1 MITVNDL
8 PVYQE
13 SDMCALDKYSEE
25 MAKKVHEKIEDAKYD
40 DAEITED
47 VEQLKEDN
55 KKNEKDIE
63 TLQAEYEKLQK
74 DFDSY
79 TVKSTVSGESIN
91 VTDSSDLNCDLKL
104 SGNDVQ
110 EVTEQSANILDL
122 TKLSDST
129 TSQCTV
135 DEKKANELTLTS
147 TANATSTFLRTKI
160 KLKAGTWYFKREYEK
175 LSDTDLNSTG
185 QVNAQ
190 KASDWSM
197 VFSLQKTSNV
207 VTFTLNEDTEIY
219 LTFILK
225 SSQDNS
231 TDIIKARFY
240 NLMFSTENI
249 DYTPFVPQKPSFE
262 YPSEVETVGS
272 NVNLFD
278 KESISENKAINGY
291 YLNPS
296 YGQLVDS
303 SLSNTTD
310 YMTIQKDKSYIF
322 HFDYDTL
329 GSSNNRAYCFYN
341 EQKEVISSTKDTLY
355 NLSNKELKFTATQ
368 NGFIRITYDKNC
380 KDIKFEKG
388 IKATPYS
395 PYNQGSVE
403 IDVVNKN
410 WLKLEDIEE
419 TTSKGITYSCKKGI
433 LKIKG
438 TSTAG
443 IQIDLANNIHL
454 KPNIY
459 THSVNT
465 IIKGL
470 YLSFDNTHDTMLSQ
484 QNGITTTF
492 NIDIEKTYSKYFLW
506 IDPNTTVDLELKPQ
520 LEIGEQATSYV
531 EHQSQTKIMPIQQEM
546 LEGDYLDFE
555 NEKEIHSWEKKIL
568 NGTEGFSV
576 GTAPN
581 QVKTTY
587 FKMSYI
593 NDVLSS
599 NAINCKCEN
608 LKAFTGNNL
617 WNQDAEGIA
626 QSKSQLV
633 IRLSKEV
640 ASTEEELN
648 QYLAENNITVYC
660 KKTETELA
668 FTETQKQEALEIKKA
683 RTYKNVTNVMSTDE
697 VSPIYELTY
706 KKDLE
711 TLFNQLNQGG

>member
-1 MITVNDL
+1 MAYTENLKLFKHDEPLSSNENEFDIDKALNDNWDI
-8 PVYQE
+8 VDE
-13 SDMCALDKYSEE
+13 TCGD
-25 MAKKVHEKIEDAKYD
+25 
-40 DAEITED
+40 
-47 VEQLKEDN
+47 LKGN
-55 KKNEKDIE
+55 AE

-74 DFDSY
+74 DFDNY
-79 TVKSTVSGESIN
+79 TIKGTASGESIN
-91 VTDSSDLNCDLKL
+91 VTDSSDLNCDLKI

-135 DEKKANELTLTS
+135 DDKKANELTLTS

-175 LSDTDLNSTG
+175 LSDTDLNSTS

-207 VTFTLNEDTEIY
+207 IMFTLNEDTEIY

-470 YLSFDNTHDTMLSQ
+470 YLSFDNIGDTMLSQ
-484 QNGITTTF
+484 QAGTTKSF
-492 NIDIEKTYSKYFLW
+492 NIDIEKVYSKYFLW

-581 QVKTTY
+581 QIKTTY
-587 FKMSYI
+587 FTMSYI
-593 NDVLSS
+593 NDTLSS
-599 NAINCKCEN
+599 YAINCKCEN
-608 LKAFTGNNL
+608 LKAYTGNDL
-617 WNQDAEGIA
+617 WNQDVEGIA
-626 QSKSQLV
+626 QSRSQLV

-683 RTYKNVTNVMSTDE
+683 RTYKNVTNVMSTDK
-697 VSPIYELTY
+697 VSPIYALTY

>member
-1 MITVNDL
+1 MAYTENLKLFKHDEPLSSNENEFDIDKSLNDNWDI
-8 PVYQE
+8 VDE
-13 SDMCALDKYSEE
+13 TCGD
-25 MAKKVHEKIEDAKYD
+25 
-40 DAEITED
+40 
-47 VEQLKEDN
+47 LKGN
-55 KKNEKDIE
+55 AE
-63 TLQAEYEKLQK
+63 TLQAEYERLQK
-74 DFDSY
+74 DFNDY
-79 TVKSTVSGESIN
+79 TVKGIISGESIN
-91 VTDSSDLNCDLKL
+91 VTDSSDLNCDLKI

-135 DEKKANELTLTS
+135 DDKKANELTLTS
-147 TANATSTFLRTKI
+147 TANATSTFLRVKI

-175 LSDTDLNSTG
+175 LSDTDLNSTS

-249 DYTPFVPQKPSFE
+249 DYTPFIPDSPSRQ
-262 YPSEVETVGS
+262 YSSLIKTVKNKINTLFS
-272 NVNLFD
+272 NRNLAKID
-278 KESISENKAINGY
+278 EASWTLTNNNTIENKARNHGKNITIFKIKRGQTVKVNLKLISKPAKDTSFSGYIDNKNNNSFSFNGIQGFS
-291 YLNPS
+291 LNQVYTRTYTATKDCEIKYTLWGNPDIETFEI
-296 YGQLVDS
+296 QFWAELNNV
-303 SLSNTTD
+303 TD
-310 YMTIQKDKSYIF
+310 YIVHQEQNYEMT
-322 HFDYDTL
+322 
-329 GSSNNRAYCFYN
+329 
-341 EQKEVISSTKDTLY
+341 V
-355 NLSNKELKFTATQ
+355 
-368 NGFIRITYDKNC
+368 
-380 KDIKFEKG
+380 
-388 IKATPYS
+388 
-395 PYNQGSVE
+395 
-403 IDVVNKN
+403 
-410 WLKLEDIEE
+410 
-419 TTSKGITYSCKKGI
+419 
-433 LKIKG
+433 
-438 TSTAG
+438 
-443 IQIDLANNIHL
+443 
-454 KPNIY
+454 
-459 THSVNT
+459 
-465 IIKGL
+465 
-470 YLSFDNTHDTMLSQ
+470 
-484 QNGITTTF
+484 
-492 NIDIEKTYSKYFLW
+492 
-506 IDPNTTVDLELKPQ
+506 
-520 LEIGEQATSYV
+520 
-531 EHQSQTKIMPIQQEM
+531 QQEM

-555 NEKEIHSWEKKIL
+555 NKKEIHSWEKKIL

-711 TLFNQLNQGG
+711 TLFNQLNQLNQGG

>member
-1 MITVNDL
+1 MAYTENLKLFKHDEPLQTNEDEFDIDKALNDNWDI
-8 PVYQE
+8 VDE
-13 SDMCALDKYSEE
+13 TCGD
-25 MAKKVHEKIEDAKYD
+25 
-40 DAEITED
+40 
-47 VEQLKEDN
+47 LKGN
-55 KKNEKDIE
+55 AE

-74 DFDSY
+74 DFNDY
-79 TVKSTVSGESIN
+79 TVKGTISGESIN

-135 DEKKANELTLTS
+135 DEKKANERTLTS
-147 TANATSTFLRTKI
+147 TANAASTFLRTKI

-175 LSDTDLNSTG
+175 ISDTDLNSTS

-262 YPSEVETVGS
+262 YPSEIETVK
-272 NVNLFD
+272 NKINLKIQNKNIAPINITD
-278 KESISENKAINGY
+278 WELTDNNTIKNKARNAGKSLTEFDLKKGQTIKINLKLMSKPSVSTTFSGY
-291 YLNPS
+291 IDNVEISAITFYSMQNLNLNQTYTKTYTATEDCKVKYTLWGNADS
-296 YGQLVDS
+296 ETFEFQLWAELNNV
-303 SLSNTTD
+303 TD
-310 YMTIQKDKSYIF
+310 YIVHQEQNYEMT
-322 HFDYDTL
+322 
-329 GSSNNRAYCFYN
+329 
-341 EQKEVISSTKDTLY
+341 V
-355 NLSNKELKFTATQ
+355 
-368 NGFIRITYDKNC
+368 
-380 KDIKFEKG
+380 
-388 IKATPYS
+388 
-395 PYNQGSVE
+395 
-403 IDVVNKN
+403 
-410 WLKLEDIEE
+410 
-419 TTSKGITYSCKKGI
+419 
-433 LKIKG
+433 
-438 TSTAG
+438 
-443 IQIDLANNIHL
+443 
-454 KPNIY
+454 
-459 THSVNT
+459 
-465 IIKGL
+465 
-470 YLSFDNTHDTMLSQ
+470 
-484 QNGITTTF
+484 
-492 NIDIEKTYSKYFLW
+492 
-506 IDPNTTVDLELKPQ
+506 
-520 LEIGEQATSYV
+520 
-531 EHQSQTKIMPIQQEM
+531 QQEM

-555 NEKEIHSWEKKIL
+555 NEKEIHYWEKKIL

-581 QVKTTY
+581 QIKTTY
-587 FKMSYI
+587 FTMSYI
-593 NDVLSS
+593 NDTLSS
-599 NAINCKCEN
+599 YAINCKCEN
-608 LKAFTGNNL
+608 LKAYTGNDL
-617 WNQDAEGIA
+617 WNQDVEGIA
-626 QSKSQLV
+626 QSRSQLV

-660 KKTETELA
+660 KKTETELD

-683 RTYKNVTNVMSTDE
+683 RTYKNVTNVMSTDK
-697 VSPIYELTY
+697 VSPIYALTY

-711 TLFNQLNQGG
+711 TLFNQLNQLSQGG